1 MVCMFIL
8 YPSPHHLSPCI
19 FPCTAVPFSKSS
31 HGCHYT
37 HIAKLHN
44 ALHLVSNKSSF
55 VWASSSYCRIQ
66 PISGNNAI
74 VFWGDLKILCK

>member
-8 YPSPHHLSPCI
+8 YPSPHHTSPCI
-19 FPCTAVPFSKSS
+19 FQCTAVPFLNQVMAVII
-31 HGCHYT
+31 